1 LNVDEESKNVTVAS
15 NRDELRNAFEKL
27 YLALMDDVETL
38 EIQAQ
43 IIESKSEG
51 IVEIQLLASPNE
63 KVEKMIHL
71 YNENISNL
79 IEAVRYDVDDILL
92 NLALFASMVRILNG
106 QVKYESLGAD
116 GNLVS
121 IILPKN
127 Q

>member
-1 LNVDEESKNVTVAS
+1 
-15 NRDELRNAFEKL
+15 
-27 YLALMDDVETL
+27 
-38 EIQAQ
+38 
-43 IIESKSEG
+43 
-51 IVEIQLLASPNE
+51 
-63 KVEKMIHL
+63 MIHL